1 MSRQKDSISRVVS
14 MIPIWQGILSIGA
27 SFNGTNW
34 FALFLIIAVVE
45 WLINKLFVRVTSR
58 FRYLQL
64 LLLVEAGLCLSLGL
78 AALLSL
84 LGSFRFWHVGLAILA
99 VFAWGGVV
107 INRWIQSL
115 LQQGVILSDKVSLF
129 ERQQRIQKADWEAR
143 QSKDPRIRLL
153 ANLAPVVLGLTY
165 AIGAILGSKVIVS
178 AFVGLLAMNAGT
190 LYYFV
195 DQWRGYRL
203 TVEWEQQTGQ
213 ERIVQ
218 EIEDL
223 KK

>member
-14 MIPIWQGILSIGA
+14 MIPIWQGILSISAG
-27 SFNGTNW
+27 FNGTNW
-34 FALFLIIAVVE
+34 LALFLIIAVVE

-64 LLLVEAGLCLSLGL
+64 LLSVEAGLCLSLGL
-78 AALLSL
+78 AALLCL
-84 LGSFRFWHVGLAILA
+84 LGSFQFWHVGLVILIA
-99 VFAWGGVV
+99 FAWGGGA
-107 INRWIQSL
+107 INRWILSL
-115 LQQGVILSDKVSLF
+115 IQQGVTLSDRVSLV

-143 QSKDPRIRLL
+143 QSKDPRINLL
-153 ANLAPVVLGLTY
+153 ANLAPVILGLTY
-165 AIGAILGSKVIVS
+165 AIGTILGSKIAVG
-178 AFVGLLAMNAGT
+178 AFVALLAMNAGT

-195 DQWRGYRL
+195 DQWRGYRM
-203 TVEWEQQTGQ
+203 TVEWEQRTGQ
-213 ERIVQ
+213 KQIVQ